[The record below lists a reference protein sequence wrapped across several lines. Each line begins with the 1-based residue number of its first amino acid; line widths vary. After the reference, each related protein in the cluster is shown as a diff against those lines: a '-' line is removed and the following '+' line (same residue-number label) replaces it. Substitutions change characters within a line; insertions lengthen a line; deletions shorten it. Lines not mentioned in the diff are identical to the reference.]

1 MLISPQMTGEFE
13 GKHGVK
19 LYLDYAVEFVVDF
32 LINIL
37 GLR

>member
-1 MLISPQMTGEFE
+1 MTGEFG

-32 LINIL
+32 LINIS
-37 GLR
+37 G